1 MQGLTGSMRTAHDPY
16 QALRFRD
23 YRLLLFG
30 MCIAQFGQQMVS
42 VALGWE
48 LYNRTNST
56 LALGAVGLAQ
66 VLPIVALFLPAGY
79 MADHQSRRRILLF
92 TQAGL
97 ALGSLGLTALSF
109 ERGPLLL
116 IYGCLALMGSAAA
129 FGGPASSALVAQVI
143 PTAAYENAMTWRS
156 SIGQVSSVLGPT
168 AGGFLVALLHG
179 STWIYALNAL
189 AALLYMSL
197 LALLR
202 VRRHGGSLAGGR
214 SLRTIVEGVRFLRRT
229 PVLLAAL
236 TLDLFAVLLGGA
248 TTLLPVFARDIL
260 AVGPVGLGWLQAAA
274 SVGAV
279 SMALFLAHR
288 PPLRHAGRT
297 LLLAVAGFGLVTIV
311 IGLSRLFVL
320 SLLMLLILG
329 ALDNVSVVIRSTLV
343 LVRTPDEM
351 RGRVGAVNSLFVSTS
366 NQLGGF
372 ESGLAAQL
380 VGPVLAVVGGGIGTL
395 VVVALVARH
404 WPEMRRLRTL
414 SNDEVSPQA
423 AG

>member
-1 MQGLTGSMRTAHDPY
+1 MRTAHDPY

-79 MADHQSRRRILLF
+79 MADHQNRRRILLF

-143 PTAAYENAMTWRS
+143 PAQVYENAMTWRS

-179 STWIYALNAL
+179 STWIYAINAL

-202 VRRHGGSLAGGR
+202 VRPHVGSLAGGR
-214 SLRTIVEGVRFLRRT
+214 SLRAVAEGLRFLGRT

-260 AVGPVGLGWLQAAA
+260 SVGPVGLGWLQAAS

-288 PPLRHAGRT
+288 PALRHAGRT
-297 LLLAVAGFGLVTIV
+297 LLLAVTGFGLATIV
-311 IGLSRLFVL
+311 FGLSRLFVL
-320 SLLMLLILG
+320 SLAMLVILG

-380 VGPVLAVVGGGIGTL
+380 FGPVLAVIGGGVGTL
-395 VVVALVARH
+395 VVVALVAWH
-404 WPEMRRLRTL
+404 WPDMRRLRTL
-414 SNDEVSPQA
+414 SNGEA
-423 AG
+423 AEEAPR